1 MIWEKKLQPY
11 LKASQCDFKWHVQWP
26 VDDSSDRL
34 NEGHEEQWEPDDT
47 DQQHYNHPSHPILHH
62 LLLLLAS
69 RLGIPLWRDEM
80 KDGEVYYLTSMQNS
94 CSFFCRLCL
103 SNFTFFLLQQ
113 TWFYMCSMSEL
124 SRVVIKVKMEQI
136 PLRKVLIYHSEVQNV
151 YCHFG
156 NIEHHRCNIFLSSK
170 NSSESEMPANQDQSL
185 TFNLKTK
192 VHFSVKSKRRD
203 QLWNGFVSYLHVAK

>member
-26 VDDSSDRL
+26 VDDSSYRL

-47 DQQHYNHPSHPILHH
+47 DQQHYNHPSHAIFHH

-80 KDGEVYYLTSMQNS
+80 KDGEVYYLTSMQNG

-113 TWFYMCSMSEL
+113 TWFYMCSMSGWLLKWRWNKSL
-124 SRVVIKVKMEQI
+124 SGRYLFTTVRYRMFIVILEI
-136 PLRKVLIYHSEVQNV
+136 
-151 YCHFG
+151 
-156 NIEHHRCNIFLSSK
+156 
-170 NSSESEMPANQDQSL
+170 
-185 TFNLKTK
+185 
-192 VHFSVKSKRRD
+192 
-203 QLWNGFVSYLHVAK
+203 